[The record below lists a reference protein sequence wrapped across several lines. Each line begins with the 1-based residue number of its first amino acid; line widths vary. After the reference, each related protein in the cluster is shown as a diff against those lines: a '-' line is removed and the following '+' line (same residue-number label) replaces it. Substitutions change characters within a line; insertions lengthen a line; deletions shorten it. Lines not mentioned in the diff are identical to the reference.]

1 MADDPRTLD
10 LSTGGIPAARVI
22 MPDGKTYPLRVVR
35 PYAESAAL
43 EDRMLRLG
51 QLIEA
56 ADGDS
61 DQAIKDRVERHRLL
75 EESVIDIVD
84 CPPDLVRQLHP
95 VGQTQVVRLYYELQ
109 REALDPTDD
118 AAAPASS
125 AAPSS
130 SPPSTDTTAA
140 SSPSGSEPAR
150 E

>member
-1 MADDPRTLD
+1 MSDLRTLD
-10 LSTGGIPAARVI
+10 LSTGGIAPAQVI
-22 MPDGKTYPLRVVR
+22 MPDGRAYPLRVVR

-56 ADGDS
+56 AEGDS
-61 DQAIKDRVERHRLL
+61 DQAAEDRVERHRLL
-75 EESVIDIVD
+75 EESVIEIVD

-95 VGQTQVVRLYYELQ
+95 VGQTRIVRLYYEVQ

-130 SPPSTDTTAA
+130 SLPSIDTTAA
-140 SSPSGSEPAR
+140 RSPSGSEPAR